1 MDLGLQDKVVAV
13 AAASKGLGRAVAL
26 RLAQE
31 GAKVAICSRNPKAVQ
46 AAADDLASQTGAQ
59 VLGLEAD
66 LTQAQAGERFV
77 NAAVDRFGGLDAL
90 VCNAGGPPAG
100 TFEDFDDP
108 AWQAAFELTLMS
120 VVRLTRAAIPHLKQR
135 GAGRIVN
142 ITSVSIKQ
150 PIDNLIL
157 SNSLRM
163 AVLGLSKSLANEYGK
178 DNITVNCVCPGY
190 TETERLDE
198 LFQQRADQTNVSL
211 EDVKT
216 YIAGTVPLGRLGQ
229 PQELADLVT
238 LLCSDRARYLTGAAI
253 QVDGGVTK
261 GYA

>member
-1 MDLGLQDKVVAV
+1 MDLGLKDKVVAI
-13 AAASKGLGRAVAL
+13 AAASKGLGQAVAL
-26 RLAQE
+26 RMAHE
-31 GAKVAICSRNPKAVQ
+31 GAMIAICSRNQKALQVV
-46 AAADDLASQTGAQ
+46 ADDLTSQTGAQ
-59 VLGLEAD
+59 VLALEAD
-66 LTQAQAGERFV
+66 LTRADAAERFIDATV
-77 NAAVDRFGGLDAL
+77 EHYGGLDAL

-100 TFEDFDDP
+100 TFEDFDDA

-120 VVRLTRAAIPHLKQR
+120 VVRLTRAAIPHFKQR

-163 AVLGLSKSLANEYGK
+163 AVLGLSKSLANEYGG

-190 TETERLDE
+190 TETERLDQ
-198 LFQQRADQTNVSL
+198 LFQHRAAQMNVSL

-229 PQELADLVT
+229 PQELADLVA
-238 LLCSDRARYLTGAAI
+238 LLCSDCARYITGAAI
-253 QVDGGVTK
+253 QVDGGTTK
-261 GYA
+261 GYG